1 MTNTLNSKPATVNS
15 DIVTVV
21 VIPNPAPIITGE
33 PANIDENIG
42 GNDTM
47 TVTATGN
54 GALTYQWYDNGT
66 TNGNSGG
73 TPIEGADE
81 ATYQP
86 ASSDSDVGAAYYYCV
101 VTDTVGSRQA
111 DAPSRAAKA
120 YIYPDPSTPSITGE
134 PSDISENIGDTLSI
148 SVTAAGNGDLT
159 YQWYDNGTTDGNDGG
174 TPIQDANEAAYQPAS
189 SEAGTTYYYCVVTN
203 TSGSETAPNASQAA
217 QVFIYPGPHDA
228 RDRSRHPGEY
238 RRNIDGAL
246 CRGGGRR
253 GDLPVR
259 WSQQIPAP
267 AAGARPYQAQ
277 EVETGYQPDSST
289 DGTTYYY
296 CVVTNTSG
304 ALQVTN
310 ASQAARILIYP
321 DPSTPSITGEPSDIS
336 ENIGDT
342 LSISVTA
349 AGNGD
354 LTYQWY
360 DERNHRRQR
369 WRHAH
374 TGRERSRLLSPLP
387 PRPAR
392 PTTTAS

>member
-1 MTNTLNSKPATVNS
+1 MVTNTKNGKGATANTNIVTVVVQANPVQPTIDPQPTGLTEYVGDSNTLTTAGHSTDGGAISYQWFSNPDGTTCNGTSLGTGSGAQTATYTPPAAAPGTYFFYCAVTNTLNSKPATVNS

-217 QVFIYPGPHDA
+217 QVFIYPDPTTPAIDPA
-228 RDRSRHPGEY
+228 TPANIAE
-238 RRNIDGAL
+238 NIDGAGTV
-246 CRGGGRR
+246 RGGGRQR
-253 GDLPVR
+253 RSHL
-259 WSQQIPAP
+259 S
-267 AAGARPYQAQ
+267 
-277 EVETGYQPDSST
+277 
-289 DGTTYYY
+289 
-296 CVVTNTSG
+296 VV
-304 ALQVTN
+304 
-310 ASQAARILIYP
+310 
-321 DPSTPSITGEPSDIS
+321 
-336 ENIGDT
+336 
-342 LSISVTA
+342 
-349 AGNGD
+349 
-354 LTYQWY
+354 
-360 DERNHRRQR
+360 
-369 WRHAH
+369 
-374 TGRERSRLLSPLP
+374 
-387 PRPAR
+387 
-392 PTTTAS
+392 